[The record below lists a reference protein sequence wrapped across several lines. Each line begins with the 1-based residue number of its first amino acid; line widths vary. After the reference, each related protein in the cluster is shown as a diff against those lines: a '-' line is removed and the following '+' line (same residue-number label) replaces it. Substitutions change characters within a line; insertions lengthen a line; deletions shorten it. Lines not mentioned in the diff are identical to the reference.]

1 MKSTNITRFL
11 LLGAS
16 LALIALGNGASLQQ
30 TAGELFEK
38 ALYVEEGQGDL
49 PKAIG
54 LYQDIVKGF
63 PENRDVAAKAL
74 LHIGLCYEKLGSQE
88 ALKTYQRLIADY
100 PGQKE
105 EVALA
110 KERMARLS
118 RTAEPAMWKP
128 KFRKIQTPFRIPQW
142 SGGCLSP
149 DGKTLA
155 FGSQDFLWTVPIP
168 GKVDPDLAGEPNKLP
183 GTTRHSG
190 SRPDLVLRWPLDRFQ
205 PGLSPGRRRIY
216 QVQPRGS
223 LCKCHPLIGR
233 GAKKDSHSSV
243 GYHAGS
249 DVPRTLFV
257 AGRKDC
263 RL

>member
-30 TAGELFEK
+30 SAGELFEK

-63 PENRDVAAKAL
+63 TENRDVAAKAL

-155 FGSQDFLWTVPIP
+155 FGFSGLPLDRSDT
-168 GKVDPDLAGEPNKLP
+168 GKGRSRPCR
-183 GTTRHSG
+183 GTEQTARHTRHSG